1 MTAAAHE
8 ITEDQLPALR
18 RELDDAVQDLIGV
31 QARRD
36 EHGTYTAPSLL
47 TQFQQALQGDQ
58 PRDPGNRP
66 GFESHPT
73 AWLTGIDKMHEIQQ
87 HLTEWAAIIDH
98 DGRDDPHNLLDRIA
112 RHQWAPPQ
120 VKQVKEI
127 ADRIRSWAVWIVAV
141 FDDRTAGLRGDTC
154 PECKAGPWTWRDTGH
169 ENIRVSVLNLH
180 KRGWDG
186 GRVECIV
193 CGYTWAGLAAMRV
206 LGRRLDEQRA
216 AADTQARESTPTSD
230 DLIA

>member
-1 MTAAAHE
+1 MTQT
-8 ITEDQLPALR
+8 ITEDQLPAVR
-18 RELDDAVQDLIGV
+18 RALDDAVQDLIGV

-47 TQFQQALQGDQ
+47 TQFQQALRGDQ

-87 HLTEWAAIIDH
+87 CITEWAAIIDH
-98 DGRDDPHNLLDRIA
+98 DGRDDMHNMLDRLA
-112 RHQWAPPQ
+112 RHPWAPPQ
-120 VKQVKEI
+120 SAQVAKI
-127 ADRIRSWAVWIVAV
+127 ADKVRSWATWIVAA
-141 FDDRTAGLRGDTC
+141 FEDRTAGLRGDTC
-154 PECKAGPWTWRDTGH
+154 PECQAGPWTWRQSGS
-169 ENIRVSVLNLH
+169 ENIRVCVLNLH
-180 KRGWDG
+180 KRGYDG

-193 CGYTWAGLAAMRV
+193 CGYAWIGLTQMRA

-216 AADTQARESTPTSD
+216 AVDTHTADADATSGN
-230 DLIA
+230 LIA